1 MNQSLNNI
9 MTTSDRK
16 RGVVVKGEG
25 LRMDDSQVHLV
36 PLSCRKEKD
45 ARERRW
51 NVNRNGLC
59 PAPFRRTFI
68 LFPEEDGRW
77 NDKFNLIQVPDSIE
91 EPPPPPDTIGSCCTG
106 GKKTLFFPL

>member
-9 MTTSDRK
+9 MTTSDRR

-36 PLSCRKEKD
+36 PLSCRKQEEGGKRM
-45 ARERRW
+45 RE
-51 NVNRNGLC
+51 NGDGMSTEMGYVLHS
-59 PAPFRRTFI
+59 FI

-91 EPPPPPDTIGSCCTG
+91 EPPSPRTQSVVVVRGV
-106 GKKTLFFPL
+106 

>member
-36 PLSCRKEKD
+36 PLSCRKQEEGGKRM
-45 ARERRW
+45 RE
-51 NVNRNGLC
+51 NG
-59 PAPFRRTFI
+59 
-68 LFPEEDGRW
+68 DGMSTEMGYVLLRSGERSSFSQKKMG
-77 NDKFNLIQVPDSIE
+77 DGMINLI
-91 EPPPPPDTIGSCCTG
+91 
-106 GKKTLFFPL
+106 